1 MAPQVTGSHSDL
13 GPVLGIGVDV
23 VDLDRFART
32 LERTPQMQQR
42 LFHPQELADLEATR
56 DGVRS
61 LAARFAAREAVMK
74 ALGVGLGGFDFHD
87 VWVRRGSAGAPELQV
102 EGRAARLAMARG
114 VRSWHCSLSHSDL
127 VAIAFVVAS

>member
-1 MAPQVTGSHSDL
+1 MTGAGFPA

-23 VDLDRFART
+23 VDIRRFTEA
-32 LERTPQMQQR
+32 LGRTPKMRQR
-42 LFHPQELADLEATR
+42 LFHPEELQELEAAR
-56 DGVRS
+56 DPIRS

-87 VWVRRGSAGAPELQV
+87 VWVRRAESGAPNLQIS
-102 EGRAARLAMARG
+102 GRAATLATARG
-114 VRSWHCSLSHSDL
+114 VRTWHCSLSHSDL